1 MTPVEPGGGVPAPT
15 VVRTQRSKPYPYA
28 RSVVD
33 VYSLELGFYALLAFV
48 LLAVKIFAFV
58 SCLTFSAESYEA
70 AGKLTK
76 PAWTI
81 LLGLAVALQV
91 LFLNSPIG
99 ILNLIF
105 TIAAI
110 VYLVDVRPAM
120 AGLRRR

>member
-1 MTPVEPGGGVPAPT
+1 ML
-15 VVRTQRSKPYPYA
+15 
-28 RSVVD
+28 D

-58 SCLTFSAESYEA
+58 NSLMFSAESYEA

-81 LLGLAVALQV
+81 ILGIAVAVQV
-91 LFLNSPIG
+91 LLLNSPIG
-99 ILNLIF
+99 ILNLIL
-105 TIAAI
+105 TIAAL